1 MSRAWFLLWAVV
13 IWQIAVWT
21 FTPVSPLPQ
30 MAEVNRG
37 KAYGSNEDLLVEARG
52 SQRQEA
58 LKALDRPWGS
68 RCAGEDRK
76 QFIRGLNEY
85 FYHRQNESE
94 RYPENF
100 GQLGA
105 DYIASQWATTD
116 DQRIDRLTQEAYAKG
131 YLKPADFDAVAAK
144 VVARVVK
151 DERVTGR
158 ACAG

>member
-1 MSRAWFLLWAVV
+1 MNRAWYLLWAVV
-13 IWQIAVWT
+13 IWQVAAWT
-21 FTPVSPLPQ
+21 FAPASPPPQ

-52 SQRQEA
+52 GQREGA

-76 QFIRGLNEY
+76 QFISGLNEY

-131 YLKPADFDAVAAK
+131 YLKPADFDAVAGK
-144 VVARVVK
+144 MVARVVK